1 MLFSASCSTDKKCYG
16 YFAALSGESGMASI
30 IQIGDSWRA
39 TVRVKRDG
47 KLVLNRSKSFSTKK
61 LANEWASRLEA
72 DASNDLTALVD
83 KVTHGGITFG
93 DLVER
98 YSKDFDTANKPFG
111 ETKKYIVRT
120 LLGCELARVPALNI
134 KSADIIGYIKNRQAQ
149 HGGIPSTLYQY
160 ANIIHQILTLAKPV
174 WGVAVPIEEANSAM
188 IMLKKTALIKTLGNE
203 RDRRLQGDEYARIDA
218 WLTKYDAER
227 STNQCSYAAVF
238 RFAVAS
244 AFRLGEICRIR
255 WADINHDKRT
265 VIIRDRKDPR
275 EKAGNDQVVPLLTE
289 AWAIVLAQPRI
300 ADEIFPLRTG
310 TVSNLF
316 TRCCEVLGI
325 DDLHFHDLRHEGT
338 SRLFEAGY
346 QIQEV
351 ALVTGHKNWKSL
363 QRYTQIKPESLH
375 RD

>member
-1 MLFSASCSTDKKCYG
+1 
-16 YFAALSGESGMASI
+16 MASI
-30 IQIGDSWRA
+30 IQIEGKWRA

-47 KLVLNRSKSFSTKK
+47 KLILNKSKTFPSKRHAT
-61 LANEWASRLEA
+61 EWAAKMEA
-72 DASNDLTALVD
+72 DAGQDLSELANRANHG
-83 KVTHGGITFG
+83 KVTFG

-98 YSKDFDTANKPFG
+98 YSKDFDTATKPFG
-111 ETKKYIVRT
+111 ETKKYIVRI
-120 LLGCELARVPALNI
+120 LLGCELTKIPAINL
-134 KSADIIGYIKNRQAQ
+134 KSADIISYIKNRQEQ
-149 HGGIPSTLYQY
+149 HGGKPSTLYQY

-174 WGVAVPIEEANSAM
+174 WGVAVPIEEANAAM
-188 IMLKKTALIKTLGNE
+188 IMLKKTAMVKTLGNE
-203 RDRRLQGDEYARIDA
+203 RDRRLVGNEYQRIND
-218 WLTKYDAER
+218 WLIKYDAER
-227 STNQCSYAAVF
+227 SKNAVGFSAVF

-255 WADINHDKRT
+255 WDDINQEKRT

-275 EKAGNDQVVPLLTE
+275 EKEGNDQVVPLLTE
-289 AWAIVLAQPRI
+289 AWAIVQDQPRI
-300 ADEIFPLRTG
+300 ADEIFPVRAG

-316 TRCCEVLGI
+316 IRCCEATGI